1 MAWRSVVISKPARL
15 SLKQGALLVEQ
26 TQGTASVPL
35 EDIASLVLDNPQ
47 ITLTTPLLSACAE
60 QQVLVIT
67 VNDSHTPN
75 GVFLAHTPHSRAVK
89 VMRQQLA
96 MSQPHKKRLWQLI
109 VQQKI
114 RNQAQLLAQYEQS
127 DAAERLLALA
137 ERTKSGDSDN
147 CEAIAAQAYFP
158 VLFGKAFTRDTSV
171 FANRALNYG
180 YAIIRA
186 AIARSL
192 VSYGFLPAFGLH
204 HRSELNAFNLAD
216 DLIEPYRIFMD
227 AKVKKLTEQY
237 DESHTLNTELK
248 ASLVNVLHQDAM
260 RLDDN
265 HEMGKSTLLALIDA
279 SVISLGQSIQTGNL
293 SLLLPSYQYE

>member
-1 MAWRSVVISKPARL
+1 MTWRSVVISKPARL

-26 TQGTASVPL
+26 TQGSASVPL
-35 EDIASLVLDNPQ
+35 EDIASLVLDNQQ

-60 QQVLVIT
+60 QQVVVIT

-127 DAAERLLALA
+127 DTVERLLALA

-147 CEAIAAQAYFP
+147 CEAIAAQTYFP
-158 VLFGKAFTRDTSV
+158 ALFGKSFTRDTSV
-171 FANRALNYG
+171 FANSALNYG

-204 HRSELNAFNLAD
+204 HRNELNAFNLAD
-216 DLIEPYRIFMD
+216 DFIEPYRIFMD

>member
-109 VQQKI
+109 VQHKI

-127 DAAERLLALA
+127 DSVERLLALA

-147 CEAIAAQAYFP
+147 CEAIAAQTYFP
-158 VLFGKAFTRDTSV
+158 ALFGKSFTRDTSV
-171 FANRALNYG
+171 FANSALNYG

-204 HRSELNAFNLAD
+204 HRNELNAFNLAD
-216 DLIEPYRIFMD
+216 DFIEPYRIFMD

>member
-15 SLKQGALLVEQ
+15 SLKQGALQVEQ

-60 QQVLVIT
+60 QQVMVIT

-127 DAAERLLALA
+127 DGVERLLALA

-147 CEAIAAQAYFP
+147 CEAIAAQTYFP
-158 VLFGKAFTRDTSV
+158 VLFGKAFTRDTPV
-171 FANRALNYG
+171 FANSALNYG

-279 SVISLGQSIQTGNL
+279 SVMSLVQSIQTGNL

>member
-109 VQQKI
+109 VQHKI

-127 DAAERLLALA
+127 DSVERLLALA

-147 CEAIAAQAYFP
+147 CEAIAAQTYFP
-158 VLFGKAFTRDTSV
+158 ALFGKSFTRDTSV
-171 FANRALNYG
+171 FANSALNYG

-204 HRSELNAFNLAD
+204 HRNELNAFNLAD
-216 DLIEPYRIFMD
+216 DFIEPYRIFMD

-237 DESHTLNTELK
+237 DESHALNTELK

>member
-26 TQGTASVPL
+26 NQGSASVPL

-60 QQVLVIT
+60 QQVVVIT

-89 VMRQQLA
+89 VMHQQLA

-127 DAAERLLALA
+127 DSVERLLALA
-137 ERTKSGDSDN
+137 KRTKSGDSDN

-158 VLFGKAFTRDTSV
+158 ALFEPAFTRDAPV
-171 FANRALNYG
+171 FANSALNYG
-180 YAIIRA
+180 YAIMRA

-192 VSYGFLPAFGLH
+192 VGYGFLPAFGLH

-216 DLIEPYRIFMD
+216 DLIEPYRIFID
-227 AKVKKLTEQY
+227 AKVKQLTAEY
-237 DESHTLNTELK
+237 DDAHSLTTEVK
-248 ASLVNVLHQDAM
+248 ASLVNVLHQDAL
-260 RLDDN
+260 RLEN
-265 HEMGKSTLLALIDA
+265 HDEIGKSTLLALIDA
-279 SVISLGQSIQTGNL
+279 SVISLGQSIQTGSL
-293 SLLLPSYQYE
+293 SLVLPSYQYE

>member
-60 QQVLVIT
+60 QQVVVIT

-109 VQQKI
+109 VQHKI

-127 DAAERLLALA
+127 YSVERLLALA
-137 ERTKSGDSDN
+137 DRTKSGDSDN
-147 CEAIAAQAYFP
+147 CEAIAAQIYFP
-158 VLFGKAFTRDTSV
+158 VLFGKAFTRDTPV
-171 FANRALNYG
+171 FANSALNYG

-216 DLIEPYRIFMD
+216 DLIEPYRTFID

-260 RLDDN
+260 RLDEN

>member
-147 CEAIAAQAYFP
+147 CEAIAAQTYFP

-171 FANRALNYG
+171 FANSALNFG

-204 HRSELNAFNLAD
+204 HRNELNAFNLAD
-216 DLIEPYRIFMD
+216 DFIEPYRIFMD

>member
-60 QQVLVIT
+60 QQVVVIT

-89 VMRQQLA
+89 VMRQQLG

-114 RNQAQLLAQYEQS
+114 LNQAQLLAQYEQS
-127 DAAERLLALA
+127 DSVERLLALA

-147 CEAIAAQAYFP
+147 CEAIAAQTYFP
-158 VLFGKAFTRDTSV
+158 ALFGKSFTRDMSV
-171 FANRALNYG
+171 FANSALNYG

-204 HRSELNAFNLAD
+204 HRNELNAFNLAD
-216 DLIEPYRIFMD
+216 DFIEPYRIFMD

>member
-26 TQGTASVPL
+26 TQGSASVPL

-60 QQVLVIT
+60 QQVVVIT
-67 VNDSHTPN
+67 VNDSHIPN
-75 GVFLAHTPHSRAVK
+75 GIFLAHTPHSRAVK
-89 VMRQQLA
+89 VMRQQLE
-96 MSQPHKKRLWQLI
+96 MTQPHKKRLWQLI

-114 RNQAQLLAQYEQS
+114 RNQAQLLAQHGQ
-127 DAAERLLALA
+127 AEYADRLFALV

-158 VLFGKAFTRDTSV
+158 ALFESAFTRDAPV
-171 FANRALNYG
+171 FANSALNYG
-180 YAIIRA
+180 YAILRA

-216 DLIEPYRIFMD
+216 DLIEPYRIFVD
-227 AKVKKLTEQY
+227 AKVKQLTVQH
-237 DESHTLNTELK
+237 DDSHALTTELK
-248 ASLVNVLHQDAM
+248 ASLVNVLHADAM
-260 RLDDN
+260 RLDNNMD
-265 HEMGKSTLLALIDA
+265 MGKSTLLALIDA
-279 SVISLGQSIQTGNL
+279 SVISLGQSMQTGNL
-293 SLLLPSYQYE
+293 SLLLPNYQYE

>member
-26 TQGTASVPL
+26 TQGSASVPL

-60 QQVLVIT
+60 QQVVVIT
-67 VNDSHTPN
+67 VNDSHIPN

-89 VMRQQLA
+89 VMRQQLE
-96 MSQPHKKRLWQLI
+96 MTQPHKKRLWQLI

-114 RNQAQLLAQYEQS
+114 RNQAQLLAQHGQVEYA
-127 DAAERLLALA
+127 DRLLALA
-137 ERTKSGDSDN
+137 ERTKSGDGDN

-158 VLFGKAFTRDTSV
+158 ALFEPAFTRDAPV
-171 FANRALNYG
+171 FANSALNYG
-180 YAIIRA
+180 YAIVRA

-192 VSYGFLPAFGLH
+192 VSFGFLPAFGLH

-216 DLIEPYRIFMD
+216 DLIEPYRVFID
-227 AKVKKLTEQY
+227 AKVKQLTIHY
-237 DESHTLNTELK
+237 DDSYALTTELK
-248 ASLVNVLHQDAM
+248 ASLVNVLHCDAI
-260 RLDDN
+260 RLDNNMD
-265 HEMGKSTLLALIDA
+265 MGKSTLLALIDA

-293 SLLLPSYQYE
+293 SLLLPNYQYE